1 MRRRHH
7 FKSSIKVRVST
18 ENSSSLSPPLLPP
31 PPPPLLAKGKGKLK
45 AAKQMTPP
53 VAVQASEEA
62 IKKIVE
68 EATDYMH
75 PCVSSQKKVKVT
87 STLSPTAEEDDYQMP
102 KALQKVRNLF
112 LGTF

>member
-1 MRRRHH
+1 
-7 FKSSIKVRVST
+7 
-18 ENSSSLSPPLLPP
+18 
-31 PPPPLLAKGKGKLK
+31 
-45 AAKQMTPP
+45 MTPP
-53 VAVQASEEA
+53 VAVQASEEV

-68 EATDYMH
+68 EATDYMQ
-75 PCVSSQKKVKVT
+75 PCVSSQKKAKVT